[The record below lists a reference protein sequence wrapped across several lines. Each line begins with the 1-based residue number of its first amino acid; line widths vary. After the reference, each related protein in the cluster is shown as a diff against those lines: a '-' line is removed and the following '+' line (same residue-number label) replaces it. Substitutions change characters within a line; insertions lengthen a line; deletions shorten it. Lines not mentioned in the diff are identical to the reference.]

1 MDLIA
6 DRSGDLHHNG
16 RVGGERRHLA
26 RGWRRVEFPS
36 SIGHADEQMRERR
49 ASHGRRDGKVYRR
62 VMPGTFGPL
71 LEALT
76 CFGR

>member
-6 DRSGDLHHNG
+6 DRSGDLHRNC

-36 SIGHADEQMRERR
+36 SIADEQVRERR

-62 VMPGTFGPL
+62 FMPGTFGPL